1 MPCSKTQIVV
11 HEWSSFVNRYRSV
24 MIHMVFPHGLIDTQ
38 SHVSSL
44 RCSILAITCDS
55 VVRDRDDGAVY
66 SEVCGDVLW

>member
-1 MPCSKTQIVV
+1 
-11 HEWSSFVNRYRSV
+11 